1 MCSACVFCS
10 RVFVAPVADN
20 VMLWSRQNFSVSP
33 YCSSGARSPCKCNG
47 YPHRSEKDFNAV
59 GTHSL
64 RGMSMTTTLPDGM
77 MTKTWKDHD
86 CVQML
91 CTLAKAVSV

>member
-10 RVFVAPVADN
+10 GVFVAPVADN
-20 VMLWSRQNFSVSP
+20 VMLWSRQNFSISP
-33 YCSSGARSPCKCNG
+33 YCSSGARSQCKCNG

-59 GTHSL
+59 GTHSF
-64 RGMSMTTTLPDGM
+64 RSMGMTTTLPDGM